1 MIESSEYDASAI
13 TVAEAA
19 VIAVLLRRTAG
30 DCVKSGCEIV
40 ENRFLHITEFGFDL
54 DQRSGALL
62 DGGVRV
68 LETVAGQREDYAD
81 ALNGGQESPFRN
93 N

>member
-1 MIESSEYDASAI
+1 MLIYRD
-13 TVAEAA
+13 VLR
-19 VIAVLLRRTAG
+19 VIALNQDA
-30 DCVKSGCEIV
+30 EIV
-40 ENRFLHITEFGFDL
+40 ENRFLHIAEFSFDL

-68 LETVAGQREDYAD
+68 VQTVAGKREDYAN
-81 ALNGGQESPFRN
+81 ALNGGQRSPFRN